1 MSCWMWWMRVDAWWY
16 TRGYQKSLDLHLHAD
31 DLPSPSSNPQ
41 PPTRLLQTS
50 QREGTDLQDKA
61 WSIRQ
66 VLSIVSIVLVLPKP
80 KLVFSIRLTSNH
92 SAIPTVL
99 FLSNN
104 MLRLMMF
111 TNEPTSM
118 GENSGVERWCQLR
131 LIWFKIMS
139 DGWWFSHQLSSP
151 SAVAQRP
158 WLLQSFWSW
167 EIPSL
172 FLASES

>member
-1 MSCWMWWMRVDAWWY
+1 M
-16 TRGYQKSLDLHLHAD
+16 
-31 DLPSPSSNPQ
+31 
-41 PPTRLLQTS
+41 
-50 QREGTDLQDKA
+50 QDKA

-118 GENSGVERWCQLR
+118 GENSGVER
-131 LIWFKIMS
+131 
-139 DGWWFSHQLSSP
+139 
-151 SAVAQRP
+151 
-158 WLLQSFWSW
+158 
-167 EIPSL
+167 
-172 FLASES
+172 